1 MADLKKDLDQYL
13 LLQSDQKK
21 SFKIQM
27 PSVSGIRKPDI
38 SNWFSRND
46 SQNREETSRWN
57 CCPSMVSA
65 NNSYKLVMIL

>member
-27 PSVSGIRKPDI
+27 PSVSGIRKPDV
-38 SNWFSRND
+38 SNWFNRD
-46 SQNREETSRWN
+46 ATQNREEPSRWN

-65 NNSYKLVMIL
+65 SGLYIY

>member
-27 PSVSGIRKPDI
+27 PSISGIRKPDV
-38 SNWFSRND
+38 SSWFSRD
-46 SQNREETSRWN
+46 PPPPREESSRWN
-57 CCPSMVSA
+57 CCPSMVCS
-65 NNSYKLVMIL
+65 K

>member
-27 PSVSGIRKPDI
+27 PSMPGIRKPDV
-38 SNWFSRND
+38 SNWFGGES
-46 SQNREETSRWN
+46 SQAREEQSRWN
-57 CCPSMVSA
+57 CCPTMVKSK
-65 NNSYKLVMIL
+65 YYY

>member
-27 PSVSGIRKPDI
+27 PSMPGIRKPDI
-38 SNWFSRND
+38 SNWFSRD
-46 SQNREETSRWN
+46 PPPQEESNWCK
-57 CCPSMVSA
+57 CCPTMVNLIS
-65 NNSYKLVMIL
+65 NTVK